1 MGSGRAERGARLS
14 LPPPLSRLSEARR
27 RMRALAPRRG
37 SEGEPHVHAVGRE
50 SWRGSTPPHAPH
62 RAYESTRACLTGGRV
77 EAAASSGRAL
87 MPWRGGA
94 VERGA
99 LPVHARDS
107 WTSARERACGMMVHG
122 HGRRRES
129 PRCVHTD
136 CRESAHDPFVAHVRD
151 PSAVIT
157 RASFGTPTGTSRR
170 LPSVDMCC
178 ESGACAYHP

>member
-37 SEGEPHVHAVGRE
+37 SEREPHVHAVGRE

-62 RAYESTRACLTGGRV
+62 RACESTRACLTGGSV

-107 WTSARERACGMMVHG
+107 WTSARGRACGMMVRGHERTREPLRCAHTVVYRRVIRSSHTCVTLGWDHACVVRNTHG
-122 HGRRRES
+122 HISPPAKRGR
-129 PRCVHTD
+129 V
-136 CRESAHDPFVAHVRD
+136 
-151 PSAVIT
+151 
-157 RASFGTPTGTSRR
+157 
-170 LPSVDMCC
+170 L
-178 ESGACAYHP
+178 

>member
-14 LPPPLSRLSEARR
+14 LPPPLSRVSEARR

-37 SEGEPHVHAVGRE
+37 SEREPPVHAVGRE
-50 SWRGSTPPHAPH
+50 SWRGSTPPLAPH
-62 RAYESTRACLTGGRV
+62 RACESTRACLTGGRV

-94 VERGA
+94 VERSA
-99 LPVHARDS
+99 LPVHAHDS

-122 HGRRRES
+122 HERRREP
-129 PRCVHTD
+129 PRCRAR
-136 CRESAHDPFVAHVRD
+136 CRVSAHDPFVAHVRD

-157 RASFGTPTGTSRR
+157 RVSFGTPTGTSRR
-170 LPSVDMCC
+170 LPSVDVCC
-178 ESGACAYHP
+178 GSGACAYRP